1 MKEEVRRKIT
11 EIIGEM
17 HCPKDFECA
26 ESGFEE
32 LCRVRN
38 IGLES
43 YLECLEP
50 DAKYCMFNLPFGKRY
65 YCRCPL
71 RVYLAQTLKM

>member
-1 MKEEVRRKIT
+1 MQEEIRRKIT
-11 EIIGEM
+11 EIMGEM
-17 HCPKDFECA
+17 TCPKDFECA
-26 ESGFEE
+26 ESGFDK
-32 LCRVRN
+32 LCSARN

-50 DAKYCMFNLPFGKRY
+50 DSRYCTFNLPFSNIY

-71 RVYLAQTLKM
+71 RVYIAQTLKR